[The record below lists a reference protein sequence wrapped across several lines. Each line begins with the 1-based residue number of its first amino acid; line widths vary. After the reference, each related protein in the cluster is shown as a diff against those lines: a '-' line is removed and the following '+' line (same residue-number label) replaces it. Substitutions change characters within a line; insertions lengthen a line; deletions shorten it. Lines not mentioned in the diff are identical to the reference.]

1 MSDPIIPRMPITFGS
16 IVRGLL
22 QGIWNII
29 RFIFRHKY
37 LWIPLVLVL
46 GLLFAFGACTFYV
59 PPGHIGLMQTIYGA
73 SAGIRPE
80 PHIVGLHF
88 VNPLSERMHIFPT
101 DLQVINYSDNT
112 AEMSVEFRSTPSIKI
127 QTSDG
132 YQVQLDV
139 SVLYRIRDPYKV
151 FTEAGPGRA
160 FEDRLVIPRADRIL
174 RKTLGELNA
183 EQFYQGPHRIQ
194 KAREAHEGLSAELDS
209 YGIEVDGVLVRRY
222 AYDQKYQEI
231 IETRKIKD
239 QTVYLRQAEAK
250 AAIEER
256 KRDTIVSEG
265 KATVDVEASRGESE
279 VRKLNADADLY
290 KRKKDAEGKLLVELA
305 DAKGTQLENDALQ
318 GAGSENMVGL
328 KMAEVLDGL
337 SVIVL
342 PTDGEKG
349 LNPLDLSSLLKK
361 FEVQ

>member
-1 MSDPIIPRMPITFGS
+1 
-16 IVRGLL
+16 
-22 QGIWNII
+22 
-29 RFIFRHKY
+29 
-37 LWIPLVLVL
+37 
-46 GLLFAFGACTFYV
+46 
-59 PPGHIGLMQTIYGA
+59 
-73 SAGIRPE
+73 
-80 PHIVGLHF
+80 
-88 VNPLSERMHIFPT
+88 
-101 DLQVINYSDNT
+101 
-112 AEMSVEFRSTPSIKI
+112 
-127 QTSDG
+127 
-132 YQVQLDV
+132 
-139 SVLYRIRDPYKV
+139 
-151 FTEAGPGRA
+151 
-160 FEDRLVIPRADRIL
+160 
-174 RKTLGELNA
+174 
-183 EQFYQGPHRIQ
+183 
-194 KAREAHEGLSAELDS
+194 
-209 YGIEVDGVLVRRY
+209 VLVRRY

-279 VRKLNADADLY
+279 VRKSNADADLY